1 MHRRAYVT
9 WRAAGLSQRDG
20 HRPLIDSPRL
30 DELPRVLLFPP
41 RLPSSETRRRNRR
54 SKLGGGAGGGE
65 RGGEG
70 SLSLD
75 KAKRWTSCQVTR
87 NSSKQESIPSE
98 IHTYTFPTESI
109 QRIRPPRPFL
119 PRHFEKAAAR
129 VGGKHASPATF
140 GLRKLRWP
148 LLRTREER
156 EEVSVHCFYQPR
168 SNAEETEVWA
178 TVAEETVA
186 KFETRGFAPAR
197 DFRISDVGILT
208 SAGRGGD
215 SRHVATGGT
224 REKERDEGRGE
235 VSAIVWRLINL
246 G

>member
-41 RLPSSETRRRNRR
+41 RLPSSETADRNSVEEEEEEKEGEKDLSPSIRQSVGPPAKLRAIVVNRNRFLARFTPTPFQR
-54 SKLGGGAGGGE
+54 SPSNGFGFLLG
-65 RGGEG
+65 
-70 SLSLD
+70 L
-75 KAKRWTSCQVTR
+75 
-87 NSSKQESIPSE
+87 
-98 IHTYTFPTESI
+98 
-109 QRIRPPRPFL
+109 PFL

-197 DFRISDVGILT
+197 DFRISDVGILNIGG
-208 SAGRGGD
+208 AGRGF
-215 SRHVATGGT
+215 ATRSDWRDKGE
-224 REKERDEGRGE
+224 RER
-235 VSAIVWRLINL
+235 
-246 G
+246 

>member
-1 MHRRAYVT
+1 MLRGERRAYRRGT
-9 WRAAGLSQRDG
+9 ATGHLSTRHDLTSFHASSSSLQG
-20 HRPLIDSPRL
+20 C
-30 DELPRVLLFPP
+30 PRVKHDDETADRNSVEEEEEEKEGEKDLSPSIRQSVGPP
-41 RLPSSETRRRNRR
+41 AKLRAIVVNRNRFLARFTPTPFQR
-54 SKLGGGAGGGE
+54 SPSNGFVLLG
-65 RGGEG
+65 
-70 SLSLD
+70 L
-75 KAKRWTSCQVTR
+75 
-87 NSSKQESIPSE
+87 
-98 IHTYTFPTESI
+98 
-109 QRIRPPRPFL
+109 PFL

-197 DFRISDVGILT
+197 DFRISDVGILNIGG
-208 SAGRGGD
+208 AGRGF
-215 SRHVATGGT
+215 ATRSDWRDKGE
-224 REKERDEGRGE
+224 RER
-235 VSAIVWRLINL
+235 
-246 G
+246 

>member
-1 MHRRAYVT
+1 MLRGERRAYRRGT
-9 WRAAGLSQRDG
+9 ATGHLSTRHDLTSFHASSSSLQG
-20 HRPLIDSPRL
+20 C
-30 DELPRVLLFPP
+30 PRVKHDDETADRNSVEEEEEEKEGEKDLSPSIRQSVGPP
-41 RLPSSETRRRNRR
+41 AKLRAIVVNRNRFLARFTPTPFQR
-54 SKLGGGAGGGE
+54 SPSNGFVLLG
-65 RGGEG
+65 
-70 SLSLD
+70 L
-75 KAKRWTSCQVTR
+75 
-87 NSSKQESIPSE
+87 
-98 IHTYTFPTESI
+98 
-109 QRIRPPRPFL
+109 PFL

-148 LLRTREER
+148 LLRIREER

-224 REKERDEGRGE
+224 REKERDEGRGK

>member
-54 SKLGGGAGGGE
+54 SKLGGGAGRGE

-98 IHTYTFPTESI
+98 IHTYTFPTDSSSSACLSFPAISKRRPLESAENTL
-109 QRIRPPRPFL
+109 RPQHL
-119 PRHFEKAAAR
+119 DYANYDGLSSEL
-129 VGGKHASPATF
+129 GKRGRRSASTA
-140 GLRKLRWP
+140 
-148 LLRTREER
+148 
-156 EEVSVHCFYQPR
+156 S
-168 SNAEETEVWA
+168 
-178 TVAEETVA
+178 
-186 KFETRGFAPAR
+186 
-197 DFRISDVGILT
+197 T
-208 SAGRGGD
+208 S
-215 SRHVATGGT
+215 HVATRRKRKFGLPLP
-224 REKERDEGRGE
+224 RRPSRNSKPEGSRLRGISE
-235 VSAIVWRLINL
+235 FRML
-246 G
+246 GF

>member
-109 QRIRPPRPFL
+109 QRIRPPRLAFPSPPF
-119 PRHFEKAAAR
+119 RKGGRSSRRKTRFAR
-129 VGGKHASPATF
+129 NIWITQITMASPPNS
-140 GLRKLRWP
+140 GREGGGQRP
-148 LLRTREER
+148 LLL
-156 EEVSVHCFYQPR
+156 P
-168 SNAEETEVWA
+168 A
-178 TVAEETVA
+178 T
-186 KFETRGFAPAR
+186 
-197 DFRISDVGILT
+197 
-208 SAGRGGD
+208 
-215 SRHVATGGT
+215 
-224 REKERDEGRGE
+224 
-235 VSAIVWRLINL
+235 
-246 G
+246 